1 MSVFDQKP
9 RGAKRSHQVLS
20 RRATLRAAGGL
31 ALLAAA
37 AACGDNGAGGDEIEQ
52 WYHEYG
58 EESTRDAAF
67 RFAEAYKKED
77 VRVNWVKGGDQ
88 YGTKISAALLG
99 NRAPDTFEW
108 QLTTEMVQADQVVEV
123 GELLDGVR
131 DDFTQV
137 NLDLGTVD
145 GKLYGIP
152 MIQDMHLLYY
162 RKSLLDHAGIKPPTT
177 FDDLLDA
184 AKELTTDDRKG
195 LFVGNDG
202 GVAVLGAPALA
213 SAGLTYVTADHQ
225 VGFDDPRAI
234 QGLDNIRRLAEADV
248 LLRDQASDWYNPDA
262 FIEGKCAMQWTG
274 FWTMPVIQDKLG
286 DDFGVL
292 PYPALDAQ
300 GAPAVPTANWLA
312 MVCGKSDKIDAAKDF
327 VKWLWVDQTDFQLE
341 WAQSFGFHVPV
352 RTSVQAMATKI
363 KSGPAAEAVQLVNDH
378 GVPVTPPDWTAP
390 MSTAYT
396 DALTNIINDGAD
408 PEQELPKVIDTAT
421 KELNK
426 LYG

>member
-1 MSVFDQKP
+1 MSVLE
-9 RGAKRSHQVLS
+9 RVLT
-20 RRATLRAAGGL
+20 RRATLRAAGGF
-31 ALLAAA
+31 AAVA
-37 AACGDNGAGGDEIEQ
+37 AVTAACGDNGAGSDSIEQ

-58 EESTRDAAF
+58 EEGTRDAAF
-67 RFAEAYKKED
+67 KFAEAYQKKD
-77 VRVNWVKGGDQ
+77 VEVSWVKGGDQ
-88 YGTKISAALLG
+88 YGTKISSGLLG
-99 NRAPDTFEW
+99 NRGPDCYEW
-108 QLTTEMVQADQVVEV
+108 QLTTPMVKADQAIEI
-123 GELLDGVR
+123 GDLLEGVR

-162 RKSLLDHAGIKPPTT
+162 RKSMLDEAGIEPPTT

-184 AKELTTDDRKG
+184 ATVLTTDDRKG

-202 GVAVLGAPALA
+202 GVSVLGAPALA
-213 SAGLTYVTADHQ
+213 SAGLTYVTKDHT

-234 QGLDNIRRLAEADV
+234 QALDNVRRLAQADV

-262 FIEGKCAMQWTG
+262 FIDGKCAMQWTG
-274 FWTMPVIQDKLG
+274 FWTMPAIQDALG

-312 MVCGKSDKIDAAKDF
+312 MINGKSDRIDDTKAF
-327 VKWLWVDQTDFQLE
+327 LKWLWVDQADFQLE
-341 WAQSFGFHVPV
+341 WAQSYGFHVPV
-352 RTSVQAMATKI
+352 RRSLQAKAEQI
-363 KSGPAAEAVQLVNDH
+363 KSGAAAEAVRLVNAH

-390 MSTAYT
+390 MSTAYA
-396 DALTNIINDGAD
+396 DALTNIIDRDAD
-408 PEQELPKVIDTAT
+408 PEDELPNVIDVAK
-421 KELNK
+421 KELSD
-426 LYG
+426 LYEK